1 MTRDEIC
8 EKFLDSLEFD
18 LYAYQEEALLSWF
31 EEEGG
36 VLVCAPTGMGKTLLA
51 EAAVFEALTT
61 RQALYYTTP
70 LIALTDQKFRELQ
83 DKAEAWGFSRDDVG
97 LITGNRRENADAIV
111 RVVVAEILLNHL
123 LSPEPELANMTGVH
137 AVVMDEFHSF
147 NDRTRGIVWEL
158 SLTLLPKHVRVL
170 LLSATVG
177 NPNEFATW
185 LHVSHGRRLRV
196 VLSDERRVPLTYQW
210 VEDRLITE
218 LLPEMAT
225 DNDATNRTPAL
236 VFCFN
241 RDECWDVAEK
251 LKGLPLINNDTR
263 TKIEAFLDE
272 RREDLT
278 DGVGP
283 KLRQML
289 IRGVAVHHAGVLP
302 KHKDIVESLFQRK
315 WIPFVICTET
325 LAAGINLPARSVVL
339 GTLIKG
345 KKGDKKLIP
354 SATAHQIFG
363 RAGRP
368 QFDKEGFVFAVAHE
382 DDVKI
387 NKWRVKYEQLDLQSK
402 HPSMLQKRKDL
413 ERKKPSRRKTQQYW
427 TEGQLQQLIEAGP
440 ARLYSRSM
448 ISYQVLIYLLTKFGS
463 LEDARAFV
471 AKRFNDA
478 DRIASYQEQL
488 GFMLENMAGL
498 GYLTLAEDGSH
509 VTLNASINKLL
520 AFRSIDPLFGAYL
533 AEQLSRS
540 NDLEK
545 QIVLE
550 ALLETPPGVWRH
562 MHLRPSDLEP
572 GPLQTHVME
581 PLMIQMGVKLAGG
594 AAESSDD
601 QDNDYDDPRDDPWWD
616 GETIERPPTLPDML
630 RIAFEAQ
637 LKAPEPIYIQAK
649 LVSPDLFDDCDF
661 YRFVRSRN
669 LIKQEGI
676 LLRMLLR
683 LVTLSE
689 EFATLTEDPAYRA
702 IGEKATQCCM
712 AVDPR
717 YTDHFLADLQE
728 VRSLASAL

>member
-18 LYAYQEEALLSWF
+18 LYAYQEEALLAWF

-51 EAAVFEALTT
+51 EAAVFEALCT
-61 RQALYYTTP
+61 RQRLYYTTP

-97 LITGNRRENADAIV
+97 LITGNRRENSDAIV

-123 LSPEPELANMTGVH
+123 LSPDPELSGMDGVH

-185 LHVSHGRRLRV
+185 LHASHGRKLRV
-196 VLSDERRVPLTYQW
+196 ILSNERRVPLTYQW
-210 VEDRLITE
+210 VEDKLMTD
-218 LLPEMAT
+218 LLT
-225 DNDATNRTPAL
+225 DMTTSDDATNRSPAL

-251 LKGLPLINNDTR
+251 LKGQTLISADT
-263 TKIEAFLDE
+263 KASIEAFLDE
-272 RREDLT
+272 RREDLIE
-278 DGVGP
+278 GVGP

-289 IRGVAVHHAGVLP
+289 VRGVAVHHAGLLP

-345 KKGDKKLIP
+345 KQGDKKLIP

-368 QFDKEGFVFAVAHE
+368 QFDKEGFVFAIAHE

-387 NKWRVKYEQLDLQSK
+387 NKWRTKYEQLDLQSK

-427 TEGQLQQLIEAGP
+427 SEGQLRQLVEAGP
-440 ARLYSRSM
+440 AKLYSRSM

-463 LEDARAFV
+463 LADARAFV
-471 AKRFNDA
+471 EKRFNDA

-488 GFMLENMAGL
+488 GFMLENLAGL
-498 GYLTLAEDGSH
+498 GYLSIAEDGLH
-509 VTLNASINKLL
+509 VTLNDSIHKLL
-520 AFRSIDPLFGAYL
+520 NFRSIDPLFGAYL
-533 AEQLSRS
+533 AEQLVQS

-545 QIVLE
+545 QVVLE
-550 ALLETPPGVWRH
+550 ALLETPPGIWRH
-562 MHLRPSDLEP
+562 MHLRPGDLEP
-572 GPLQTHVME
+572 GPLQTNVME
-581 PLMIQMGVKLAGG
+581 PLMIHMGIKLAGSP
-594 AAESSDD
+594 ANESEEEKDE
-601 QDNDYDDPRDDPWWD
+601 YDDPRDDPWWD
-616 GETIERPPTLPDML
+616 GETVERPPTLPDML

-649 LVSPDLFDDCDF
+649 HVTPDLFDDCDF

-669 LIKQEGI
+669 LIKQEGL
-676 LLRMLLR
+676 LLRLLLR

-712 AVDPR
+712 AVDPS

-728 VRSLASAL
+728 VRNLAAAL